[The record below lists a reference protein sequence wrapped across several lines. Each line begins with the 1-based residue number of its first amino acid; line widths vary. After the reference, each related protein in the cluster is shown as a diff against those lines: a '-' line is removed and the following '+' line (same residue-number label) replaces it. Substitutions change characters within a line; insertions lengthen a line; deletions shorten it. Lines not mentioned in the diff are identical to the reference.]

1 MTSTVSIDNIREK
14 YLEWQESILRGTVGH
29 WSYFRVW
36 PDGDVTTGAEAS
48 ETLPESE
55 YYSKVPHPITLDEE
69 NSIFS
74 PSPDD
79 GIFEWENDPEGDYEM
94 EDGGCWAVA
103 NDNSS
108 PDKRFK
114 LGAML
119 DSSIEAINERFEQQL
134 LPELKQWA
142 EANGIMLED

>member
-1 MTSTVSIDNIREK
+1 MDGFMVDSNTSRRGKNYWRE
-14 YLEWQESILRGTVGH
+14 I
-29 WSYFRVW
+29 
-36 PDGDVTTGAEAS
+36 AEC
-48 ETLPESE
+48 
-55 YYSKVPHPITLDEE
+55 
-69 NSIFS
+69 
-74 PSPDD
+74 
-79 GIFEWENDPEGDYEM
+79 DYEM

-142 EANGIMLED
+142 EANGIMLEDW